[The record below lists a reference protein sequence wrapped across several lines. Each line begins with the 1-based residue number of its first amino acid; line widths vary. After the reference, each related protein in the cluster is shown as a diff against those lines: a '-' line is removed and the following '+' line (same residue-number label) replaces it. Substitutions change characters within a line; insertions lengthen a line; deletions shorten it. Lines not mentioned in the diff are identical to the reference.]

1 MRSSHIHNDY
11 WFRRTLGRSG
21 VAGCCQPRF
30 ISAPLSLAVAEKELK
45 NTALT
50 HGLAYYK
57 RLQFGKKGEVQSGE
71 QHELFE
77 ATLAT
82 DLGGG

>member
-1 MRSSHIHNDY
+1 
-11 WFRRTLGRSG
+11 
-21 VAGCCQPRF
+21 
-30 ISAPLSLAVAEKELK
+30 LAVAEKELK